1 MLQSLTS
8 YNLVWVGIFNCIT
21 DSLIKEMNIPV
32 LPTVCRLFLSLSVDS
47 CLLECKLW
55 LVGLS
60 SEMHHLHQEQPRL
73 WSLFLEVCEWRMWWN
88 EIPGVM
94 AEIFHKWE
102 SISSSLY
109 HPASICIIADIFD
122 WIHFT
127 QYQEVDH
134 TLVVET
140 WETWLLMTALASSL
154 KVWKLSI
161 FEMFIFTFIKLTICL
176 VSDIARVCWCRE
188 NSEYEV
194 ITRIG
199 GNKTE
204 TH

>member
-1 MLQSLTS
+1 MTRRIIIRDASSSSRTS
-8 YNLVWVGIFNCIT
+8 NTLVTIYKAVWV
-21 DSLIKEMNIPV
+21 K
-32 LPTVCRLFLSLSVDS
+32 SVV
-47 CLLECKLW
+47 K
-55 LVGLS
+55 
-60 SEMHHLHQEQPRL
+60 
-73 WSLFLEVCEWRMWWN
+73 WN
-88 EIPGVM
+88 SWVM

-102 SISSSLY
+102 SISSSLS
-109 HPASICIIADIFD
+109 HPASICIIADIFN

-161 FEMFIFTFIKLTICL
+161 FGMFIFTFIKLTICL
-176 VSDIARVCWCRE
+176 VSDIAGVCWWRE